1 MWALKNP
8 IIPNEFT
15 FSPVSLEDVRNEI
28 MKLDVKKLSSSIS
41 MPATILK
48 QSAHTHLP
56 FLTNSINILY
66 MRNLCQMD

>member
-28 MKLDVKKLSSSIS
+28 MKLDVKKLSLSIS
-41 MPATILK
+41 IPATMFKAI
-48 QSAHTHLP
+48 THLP
-56 FLTNSINILY
+56 FLTNSTNILY